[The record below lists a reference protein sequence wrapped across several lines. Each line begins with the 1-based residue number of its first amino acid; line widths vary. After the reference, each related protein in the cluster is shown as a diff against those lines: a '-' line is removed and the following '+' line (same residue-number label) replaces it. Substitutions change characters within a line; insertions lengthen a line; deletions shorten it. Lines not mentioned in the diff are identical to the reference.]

1 MKEAKRMIG
10 PVLILLAVI
19 ALCWFTQSRQIVVPT
34 NLW

>member
-10 PVLILLAVI
+10 PILILLAVI
-19 ALCWFTQSRQIVVPT
+19 ALCWFMKARQIVVSE